1 MIIGIG
7 ETILDIIFKNDQPV
21 AAVPGGST
29 FNALISLGRV
39 LRPSKSP
46 LKGNLDCDSGSLPM
60 GEGGGRGHVFFV
72 TEVGTDHVGDII
84 VNFLADNGV
93 SAEYVNRR
101 ANTKSHVSLAFLD
114 EHNDAQYQFYKD
126 HANVSIENKFPEVK
140 KGDIV
145 VFGSYFAVNPVLR
158 PLVKAFLERAYKA
171 GAFIYYDINFRA
183 SHINDI
189 PVILP
194 AIIENMKMSSVVRGS
209 LEDFQYLYASPE
221 HPLSAAEVYEQ
232 YIKPY
237 CPCFICTNGGK
248 PVELFTPA
256 VRAEFPTT
264 PVETV
269 STIGAGDNFNA
280 GFIYGIEKARR
291 EGAELS
297 IADFS
302 TMSVDVWQPLIDY
315 GQRFSTAVCQSFN
328 NYVDKDFSIS

>member
-7 ETILDIIFKNDQPV
+7 ETILDIIFKNDHPV

-39 LRPSKSP
+39 LG
-46 LKGNLDCDSGSLPM
+46 GNPPVL
-60 GEGGGRGHVFFV
+60 FV
-72 TEVGTDHVGDII
+72 TEVGNDHVGNII

-101 ANTKSHVSLAFLD
+101 ENSKSHISLAFLD

-145 VFGSYFAVNPVLR
+145 VFGSFFAVNPVLR
-158 PLVKAFLERAYKA
+158 PLVKAFLESAYNA

-183 SHINDI
+183 SHIDDI

-209 LEDFQYLYASPE
+209 LEDFQYLYATPDAPIE
-221 HPLSAAEVYEQ
+221 AAEVYDR
-232 YIKPY
+232 YIKPH

-256 VRAEFPTT
+256 IRAEFPTA
-264 PVETV
+264 PVKTV

-280 GFIYGIEKARR
+280 GFVYGFYKAY
-291 EGAELS
+291 GDGKEL
-297 IADFS
+297 AFDK
-302 TMSVDVWQPLIDY
+302 MPVEAWQPLIAS
-315 GQRFSTAVCQSFN
+315 GQRFSSAVCQSFD
-328 NYVDKDFSIS
+328 NYVDKNFCIS

>member
-1 MIIGIG
+1 MIVGIG

-46 LKGNLDCDSGSLPM
+46 LKGDLEGDSSSLPLRGR
-60 GEGGGRGHVFFV
+60 GEGVVFV
-72 TEVGTDHVGDII
+72 SEVGTDHVGDII
-84 VNFLADNGV
+84 VSFLAENGV

-101 ANTKSHVSLAFLD
+101 KNTKSHISLAFLD

-145 VFGSYFAVNPVLR
+145 VFGSFFAVNPVLR
-158 PLVKAFLERAYKA
+158 PLVKAFLESAYKA

-183 SHINDI
+183 SHIDDI
-189 PVILP
+189 PFILP
-194 AIIENMKMSSVVRGS
+194 AIIENMKMSTVVRGS
-209 LEDFQYLYASPE
+209 LEDFQYLYTTPE
-221 HPLSAAEVYEQ
+221 HPLSAAEVYER

-256 VRAEFPTT
+256 LRAEFPST

-280 GFIYGIEKARR
+280 GFVYGVDKAYG
-291 EGAELS
+291 EGKEL
-297 IADFS
+297 AFDK
-302 TMSVDVWQPLIDY
+302 MPVEAWQPLIAY
-315 GQRFSTAVCQSFN
+315 GQRFSSAVCQSFD
-328 NYVDKDFSIS
+328 NYVDKDFCVS

>member
-39 LRPSKSP
+39 LRPSKSL
-46 LKGNLDCDSGSLPM
+46 LKGDLEGDSGSLPLRES
-60 GEGGGRGHVFFV
+60 GERVFFV

-93 SAEYVNRR
+93 SVEYVNRR

-280 GFIYGIEKARR
+280 GFIYGIEKTRR

>member
-1 MIIGIG
+1 MIVGIG

-46 LKGNLDCDSGSLPM
+46 LKGDLEGDSSSLPSRGT
-60 GEGGGRGHVFFV
+60 GEGVFFV
-72 TEVGTDHVGDII
+72 SEVGTDHVGDII
-84 VNFLADNGV
+84 VSFLAENGV

-101 ANTKSHVSLAFLD
+101 KNTKSHISLAFLD

-145 VFGSYFAVNPVLR
+145 VFGSFFAVNPVLR
-158 PLVKAFLERAYKA
+158 PLVKAFLESAYKA

-183 SHINDI
+183 SHIDDI
-189 PVILP
+189 PFILP
-194 AIIENMKMSSVVRGS
+194 AIIENMKMSTVVRGS
-209 LEDFQYLYASPE
+209 LEDFQYLYTTPE
-221 HPLSAAEVYEQ
+221 HPLSAAEVYER

-256 VRAEFPTT
+256 LRAEFPST

-280 GFIYGIEKARR
+280 GFVYGVDKAYG
-291 EGAELS
+291 EGKEL
-297 IADFS
+297 AFDK
-302 TMSVDVWQPLIDY
+302 MPVEAWQPLIAY
-315 GQRFSTAVCQSFN
+315 GQRFSSAVCQSFD
-328 NYVDKDFSIS
+328 NYVDKDFCVS

>member
-39 LRPSKSP
+39 LGSRPSGDEV
-46 LKGNLDCDSGSLPM
+46 L
-60 GEGGGRGHVFFV
+60 FV
-72 TEVGTDHVGDII
+72 TEVGNDHVGDII
-84 VNFLADNGV
+84 VSFLADNGV

-101 ANTKSHVSLAFLD
+101 KNAKSHISLAFLD

-145 VFGSYFAVNPVLR
+145 VFGSFFAVNPVLR
-158 PLVKAFLERAYKA
+158 PLVKAFLERAYQA

-183 SHINDI
+183 SHIDDI

-209 LEDFQYLYASPE
+209 LEDFQYLYTTPESPIT
-221 HPLSAAEVYEQ
+221 AAEVYERH
-232 YIKPY
+232 IKPH
-237 CPCFICTNGGK
+237 CPCFICTNGSK
-248 PVELFTPA
+248 PVELFTPT
-256 VRAEFPTT
+256 VCAEFPTA
-264 PVETV
+264 PVNTV

-280 GFIYGIEKARR
+280 GFVYGINKAYG
-291 EGAELS
+291 EGKEL
-297 IADFS
+297 AFDK
-302 TMSVDVWQPLIDY
+302 MPVEAWQPLIAC
-315 GQRFSTAVCQSFN
+315 GQRFSSAVCQSFD
-328 NYVDKDFSIS
+328 NYVDKDFSI

>member
-1 MIIGIG
+1 MIVGIG

-46 LKGNLDCDSGSLPM
+46 LKGDLEGDSISLPLRGN
-60 GEGGGRGHVFFV
+60 GEGVVFV
-72 TEVGTDHVGDII
+72 SEVGTDHVGDII
-84 VNFLADNGV
+84 VSFLAENGV

-101 ANTKSHVSLAFLD
+101 KNTKSHISLAFLD

-145 VFGSYFAVNPVLR
+145 VFGSFFAVNPVLR
-158 PLVKAFLERAYKA
+158 PLVKAFLESAYKA

-183 SHINDI
+183 SHIDDI
-189 PVILP
+189 PFILP
-194 AIIENMKMSSVVRGS
+194 AIIENMKMSTVVRGS
-209 LEDFQYLYASPE
+209 LEDFQYLYTTPE
-221 HPLSAAEVYEQ
+221 HPLSAAEVYER

-256 VRAEFPTT
+256 LRAEFLST

-280 GFIYGIEKARR
+280 GFVYGVDKAYG
-291 EGAELS
+291 EGKEL
-297 IADFS
+297 AFDK
-302 TMSVDVWQPLIDY
+302 MPVEAWQPLIAY
-315 GQRFSTAVCQSFN
+315 GQRFSSAVCQSFD
-328 NYVDKDFSIS
+328 NYVDKDFCVS